1 MNMTSSNLLGNNTQQ
16 ISSIVDEHVTNVGG
30 NDDDTQNLSPKITVS
45 PDSIP
50 LFPHQQ
56 HVKSLSNLKVTTTTM
71 QSGADADG
79 NDDLKEMEDV
89 LHHAIHYN
97 ENNSSKIVATSSSIF
112 AYPEDDE
119 GEPVVDEDI
128 LQSLLQFRV
137 EKDNDHDVDDEL
149 NDPVMLECDK
159 TVSTMEDEDA
169 EIVEED
175 EPIVLR
181 QSLLMKHGRHPS
193 TIIEEQTEHHQQKQQ
208 PQPIIP
214 PRYESPSRTY
224 NPLSISVSSGS
235 LKRTSPSR
243 RNILSDVNIEKP
255 HVVIVQNI
263 EIPSIPLVKDPLEF
277 IPYYTS
283 TRYIH
288 YLSRLV
294 VPSQHVQYAG
304 AATWIGFWALLH
316 VTCANYMLT
325 PMRDAIALHVG
336 VQHIPKLTLASTLLA
351 VFSSVPIG
359 WLFEAPDPGRRRLWK
374 RMGLTRG
381 ETQGTSLALFYRVF
395 ALLLISYAVGFQC
408 LEWIR
413 YYQPVNTDT
422 NATDG
427 DYYFWFV
434 NITKL
439 WSNFAPV
446 MFIAF
451 FLVVHLMKL
460 HCLSLVWGV
469 TTEAM
474 EYEEVAR
481 KQQQLP
487 SPSGTATIKVPMES
501 QKMRLKR
508 LSLVGFGGTL
518 GGIIGSMIASTTA
531 QILKLPGLLL
541 LAAFMLEISAEL
553 SIELGR
559 IMKKHWEGQQQLF
572 QSSNDL
578 VSLDHSMLRSSSL
591 GSMKRISSGNSLNR
605 VRSASDLVNKQLSN
619 TTSSVPAV
627 GSIPTTATISDQEKL
642 TDDSFSQRMVRGI
655 TTILKSRLLM
665 AIFTYNAL
673 YASTTVLLSFQRA
686 ELIANRNDSSNVQA
700 DTAFLANINMASS
713 AAIFA
718 LQASGIGA
726 FVAHSCGPRTTLA
739 LMPLIRLMGVV
750 ALAYWHHTSGGQ
762 APNLIIF
769 LVVDECCKIMN
780 LAVAKPV
787 RESLWRGLS
796 NEARYEAKPIVD
808 TLANRW
814 GGGSA
819 AFLVSFVDK
828 TLDLFGGSVASEQ
841 RELGLTR
848 TVFGF
853 PPVLFLCVIISAWWA
868 VVSADLGQI
877 RKNIDIELKKR
888 Q

>member
-1 MNMTSSNLLGNNTQQ
+1 MRTSNHKGTTNNFVTGVPL
-16 ISSIVDEHVTNVGG
+16 SSEGEG
-30 NDDDTQNLSPKITVS
+30 DTDIQDLSPLSKASITIS

-56 HVKSLSNLKVTTTTM
+56 RQDVNCGGTLTEPTTVSRSKMTSLGGEESVGMKDMLNQSLNYSEASCSNKDLHMTT
-71 QSGADADG
+71 
-79 NDDLKEMEDV
+79 
-89 LHHAIHYN
+89 IY
-97 ENNSSKIVATSSSIF
+97 

-119 GEPVVDEDI
+119 GEPVVDDDV
-128 LQSLLQFRV
+128 LQSLMQSR
-137 EKDNDHDVDDEL
+137 EEDDNEHDIDYDL

-159 TVSTMEDEDA
+159 TSSNEEEEVHDDVKEES
-169 EIVEED
+169 EI
-175 EPIVLR
+175 R
-181 QSLLMKHGRHPS
+181 RSLMIRHGRHPS
-193 TIIEEQTEHHQQKQQ
+193 TIIEEQSEPPP
-208 PQPIIP
+208 PQLPLCPP
-214 PRYESPSRTY
+214 PRHNGSPLRSS
-224 NPLSISVSSGS
+224 NPLSSSISSGS
-235 LKRTSPSR
+235 LKRTSPSQR
-243 RNILSDVNIEKP
+243 SLLTEVHYPKPQFGSAMGLPSAPVKILSN
-255 HVVIVQNI
+255 
-263 EIPSIPLVKDPLEF
+263 DPLMF
-277 IPYYTS
+277 VPYYTS
-283 TRYIH
+283 TRYIRL
-288 YLSRLV
+288 LSRLV
-294 VPSQHVQYAG
+294 IPSQHVQHAG
-304 AATWIGFWALLH
+304 AATWIGFWALLY

-395 ALLLISYAVGFQC
+395 ALLLVSYAAGFQL
-408 LEWIR
+408 LEWLKG
-413 YYQPVNTDT
+413 YQVASSDSNSPSD
-422 NATDG
+422 DH
-427 DYYFWFV
+427 YFWFV
-434 NITKL
+434 NITQL
-439 WSNFAPV
+439 WSTCAPI

-460 HCLSLVWGV
+460 HCFSLVWGV

-481 KQQQLP
+481 KQQMQ
-487 SPSGTATIKVPMES
+487 SGMTKVPMES

-518 GGIIGSMIASTTA
+518 GGILGSMIASATA
-531 QILKLPGLLL
+531 QILHLPGLLL

-578 VSLDHSMLRSSSL
+578 ASLDHSMLRSGSL

-605 VRSASDLVNKQLSN
+605 VRSTSDLVNKASPSP
-619 TTSSVPAV
+619 TMVRSSSPTSS
-627 GSIPTTATISDQEKL
+627 SLDQDKMN
-642 TDDSFSQRMVRGI
+642 DDSFSQRMVRGL

-686 ELIANRNDSSNVQA
+686 ELIANRNKSTTVQA

-718 LQASGIGA
+718 LQASGVGA
-726 FVAHSCGPRTTLA
+726 YIAHSCGPQTTLA
-739 LMPLIRLMGVV
+739 LMPLIRLIGVV
-750 ALAYWHHTSGGQ
+750 ALAWWHHVSGGQ

-769 LVVDECCKIMN
+769 LVADECCKIMN

-828 TLDLFGGSVASEQ
+828 ALDLFGGVLVSEQ
-841 RELGLTR
+841 RELHMAR

-853 PPVLFLCVIISAWWA
+853 PPVLFLCIVISTWWA
-868 VVSADLGQI
+868 AVSADLGQI
-877 RKNIDIELKKR
+877 RKKIDIELKKR